1 MPRGKKKT
9 ENEKIS
15 AQAATKPTAQAA
27 PTKKPRT
34 TKAKATPT
42 AAKSADKPVKNT
54 TKKTVAPKAAAV
66 PPDAKPAATA
76 AKKNVRKSVN
86 KVETPKVEAT
96 AKAAS
101 KSEKKTTSK
110 KAAAPASKRTVRKS
124 AKGTGDQVI
133 LQGNGEYT
141 FAEITE
147 MCKKAYRNGTKKQI
161 KSIKIYVK
169 AENNTLMAYYVVNE
183 TQNGSVKL

>member
-1 MPRGKKKT
+1 MPRGKKKIDN
-9 ENEKIS
+9 ENVS

-27 PTKKPRT
+27 PTKKPRA
-34 TKAKATPT
+34 TKAKAAQT
-42 AAKSADKPVKNT
+42 AAKSADKPVKKT
-54 TKKTVAPKAAAV
+54 TKKAAAPKAAV
-66 PPDAKPAATA
+66 PTAAKSTATT

-86 KVETPKVEAT
+86 KVETPKVEA
-96 AKAAS
+96 AAPKAVS

-110 KAAAPASKRTVRKS
+110 KAAAPAPKRTVRKS

-133 LQGNGEYT
+133 LQGNSEYT

-161 KSIKIYVK
+161 KTIKIYVK
-169 AENNTLMAYYVVNE
+169 AEKNTLMAYYVVNE

>member
-1 MPRGKKKT
+1 MPRGKKKIDN
-9 ENEKIS
+9 ENVS

-27 PTKKPRT
+27 PTTKPRT
-34 TKAKATPT
+34 TKAKAAQTV
-42 AAKSADKPVKNT
+42 AKSADKPVKKT
-54 TKKTVAPKAAAV
+54 TKKSAAPKAAV
-66 PPDAKPAATA
+66 PPA
-76 AKKNVRKSVN
+76 AKSTATTAKNNVRKSVN
-86 KVETPKVEAT
+86 KVEATPKAV
-96 AKAAS
+96 S

-110 KAAAPASKRTVRKS
+110 KAAAPAPKRTVRKF
-124 AKGTGDQVI
+124 AKATGDQVI
-133 LQGNGEYT
+133 LQGNSEYT

-161 KSIKIYVK
+161 KTIKIYVK

>member
-9 ENEKIS
+9 DNENVS

-34 TKAKATPT
+34 AKAKTAST
-42 AAKSADKPVKNT
+42 AAKSADKPVK
-54 TKKTVAPKAAAV
+54 KTAKKAAAPKSAV
-66 PPDAKPAATA
+66 PTNTKP
-76 AKKNVRKSVN
+76 VN
-86 KVETPKVEAT
+86 KVETPKVEASS
-96 AKAAS
+96 KAAL
-101 KSEKKTTSK
+101 KSEKKNTSIK
-110 KAAAPASKRTVRKS
+110 TAAPASKRTVKKS
-124 AKGTGDQVI
+124 VKGTGDQVI
-133 LQGNGEYT
+133 LQGNNEYT

-161 KSIKIYVK
+161 KTIKIYVK